1 MTFFFFFSHVWPSR
15 LQPCHPAN
23 SLPLILAPN
32 CGTGFVKWAGSW
44 WEVTIQLVCHGGT
57 HLTPLE
63 EALAEL
69 CSGKVTQTQ
78 TPPAN
83 WHQRSEGWRMD
94 MSVTVCASKWK
105 YSNYCGLLLHPPG
118 FDWILPLGSGWWC
131 LYLGGDLVSLS
142 AMAGV
147 PDALTQLQSLF
158 YCSGSCGDLW
168 EVII

>member
-1 MTFFFFFSHVWPSR
+1 MTFFFFTCMTFQAAALPPSQLTSPYLSSKLWDR
-15 LQPCHPAN
+15 FCEMSRIVMVA
-23 SLPLILAPN
+23 
-32 CGTGFVKWAGSW
+32 
-44 WEVTIQLVCHGGT
+44 IQLVCHGGT

-69 CSGKVTQTQ
+69 CSGKATQTQ

-147 PDALTQLQSLF
+147 PDAVTQLQSLF